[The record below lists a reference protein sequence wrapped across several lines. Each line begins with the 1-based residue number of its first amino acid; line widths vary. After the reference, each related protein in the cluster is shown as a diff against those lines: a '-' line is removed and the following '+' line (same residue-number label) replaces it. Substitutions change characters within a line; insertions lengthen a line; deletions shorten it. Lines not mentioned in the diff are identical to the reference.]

1 MRNVR
6 LKALVSVYMLHTF
19 KSFIR
24 PLEKILELF
33 KVKTSL
39 KTEGFFRATETS
51 KCRNF
56 GVSLKNPHF
65 FTFAS
70 SKNVFEV
77 VRPWEL
83 MRSKALA
90 SVYMLHTFKSFIRP
104 LEKILELFKVK
115 TSFKN
120 DGLFRATQTS
130 KFKNF
135 GMVLKNRYFL
145 TFASNLRNNT

>member
-1 MRNVR
+1 MVVRPWELVR
-6 LKALVSVYMLHTF
+6 LKALASVYMLHTF

-39 KTEGFFRATETS
+39 KTEGFLRATQTS

-56 GVSLKNPHF
+56 GVGLKNRYF
-65 FTFAS
+65 LTFAS
-70 SKNVFEV
+70 LKNVFEV

-83 MRSKALA
+83 VRLKALT

-104 LEKILELFKVK
+104 LEKIF
-115 TSFKN
+115 
-120 DGLFRATQTS
+120 
-130 KFKNF
+130 
-135 GMVLKNRYFL
+135 
-145 TFASNLRNNT
+145 